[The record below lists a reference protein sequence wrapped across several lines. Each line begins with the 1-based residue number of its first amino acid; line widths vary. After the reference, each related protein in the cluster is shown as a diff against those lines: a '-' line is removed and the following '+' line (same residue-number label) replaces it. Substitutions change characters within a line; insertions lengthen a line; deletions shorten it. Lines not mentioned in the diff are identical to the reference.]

1 MTEHMSAIQVKLV
14 PVTGDDVGL
23 DVAAGVDA
31 GVEAGEGLVV
41 TGEGVVVTGVD
52 GEPPGWHCQYLQI

>member
-1 MTEHMSAIQVKLV
+1 MTEHTSAIQVKFV

-31 GVEAGEGLVV
+31 GVEAGEGLD